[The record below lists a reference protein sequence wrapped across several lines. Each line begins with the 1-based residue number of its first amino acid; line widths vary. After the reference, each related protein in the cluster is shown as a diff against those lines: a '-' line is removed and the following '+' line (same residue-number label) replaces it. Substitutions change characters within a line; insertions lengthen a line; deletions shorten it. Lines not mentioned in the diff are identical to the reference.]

1 MMQRRSFL
9 QTTASAGFAGMSAA
23 SAERVLGANR
33 RVRLALVG
41 CGGRGRSVARNMIKV
56 DGAEYVATC
65 DVYDTNAERARDEFN
80 PKAKTYRDFREVL
93 ERKDIDAVHIA
104 TPDHW
109 HAIPTV
115 LACQAGKHIYV
126 EKPLGHNILEGK
138 AMVKAASKA
147 KGIVLTGTQQRSAP
161 HFAELAEIVQS
172 SRIKDIR
179 YVRVWNYANRAPD
192 GLGTEPDSA
201 PPDDLDWDFYLGPV
215 PKVPFNRKRFLGTY
229 RQFRDYSTGRISDY
243 GTHRFNTVHQIM
255 GADRPRTVSA
265 SGGRLVVG
273 GMGDQPDFQQVTYEY
288 PDFVLSYEMCEFNAH
303 GVGGRSA
310 PGMQYYGAGGLENR
324 PNGMAF
330 YGSNG
335 TIFADRIGYE
345 IYPEGKF
352 AEGPHALKRRHIN
365 VKRSTDRHAAHF
377 IATIRD
383 GAKPRCD
390 CLTGHRSSIIP
401 MLGNIAIEVGKKLRW
416 DSDKEDFMGA
426 PDASRLL
433 GRKARK
439 PWDMISI

>member
-1 MMQRRSFL
+1 
-9 QTTASAGFAGMSAA
+9 MSAA

-33 RVRLALVG
+33 RVRLALIG

-65 DVYDTNAERARDEFN
+65 DVYDTNAERARDELN

-115 LACQAGKHIYV
+115 LACQAGKHVYV

-172 SRIKDIR
+172 GRIKDIR

-201 PPDDLDWDFYLGPV
+201 PPDDLDWDFYLGPA
-215 PKVPFNRKRFLGTY
+215 PKVSFNRKRFLGTY

-243 GTHRFNTVHQIM
+243 GTHRFDTVHQIM

-273 GMGDQPDFQQVTYEY
+273 GMGDQPDFQ
-288 PDFVLSYEMCEFNAH
+288 
-303 GVGGRSA
+303 
-310 PGMQYYGAGGLENR
+310 
-324 PNGMAF
+324 
-330 YGSNG
+330 
-335 TIFADRIGYE
+335 
-345 IYPEGKF
+345 
-352 AEGPHALKRRHIN
+352 
-365 VKRSTDRHAAHF
+365 
-377 IATIRD
+377 
-383 GAKPRCD
+383 
-390 CLTGHRSSIIP
+390 
-401 MLGNIAIEVGKKLRW
+401 
-416 DSDKEDFMGA
+416 
-426 PDASRLL
+426 
-433 GRKARK
+433 
-439 PWDMISI
+439 

>member
-1 MMQRRSFL
+1 MKRRSFL
-9 QTTASAGFAGMSAA
+9 QTTATAGFAGMSAA

-41 CGGRGRSVARNMIKV
+41 CGGRGRNVARNMIKV

-65 DVYDTNAERARDEFN
+65 DVYDTNAKRAQQELN
-80 PKAKTYRDFREVL
+80 PEAKTYRDFREVL
-93 ERKDIDAVHIA
+93 ERKDIDAIHVA

-115 LACQAGKHIYV
+115 LACQADKHVYV

-138 AMVKAASKA
+138 AMVAAARNSK
-147 KGIVLTGTQQRSAP
+147 KVVLTGTQQRSAP
-161 HFAELAEIVQS
+161 HFAELAEIVRSGQ
-172 SRIKDIR
+172 IKDIR

-192 GLGTEPDSA
+192 GLGTEPDSN
-201 PPDDLDWDFYLGPV
+201 PPADLDWDFYLGPA
-215 PKVPFNRKRFLGTY
+215 PKVPFNRKRHLGSY
-229 RQFRDYSTGRISDY
+229 RFFRDYAGGRITDF
-243 GTHRFNTVHQIM
+243 GTHRFDTVHQIM
-255 GADRPRTVSA
+255 GAEKPISVAAT
-265 SGGRLVVG
+265 GGRRVIRD
-273 GMGDQPDFQQVTYEY
+273 MGDQPDLQQVTYEY

-303 GVGGRSA
+303 GVGGRST
-310 PGMQYYGAGGLENR
+310 PGMQYYGAGGIENR

-345 IYPEGKF
+345 TFPEDKF
-352 AEGPHALKRRHIN
+352 AEGPHALKRRHVN

-383 GAKPRCD
+383 GEKPRCD

-401 MLGNIAIEVGKKLRW
+401 MLGNIAMEVGKKLRW
-416 DSDKEDFMGA
+416 DADKEDFIDA
-426 PDASRLL
+426 PEASRLL

>member
-41 CGGRGRSVARNMIKV
+41 RSVARNMIKV

-65 DVYDTNAERARDEFN
+65 DVYDTNAERARDELN

-115 LACQAGKHIYV
+115 LACQAGKHVYV

-172 SRIKDIR
+172 GRIKDIR

-215 PKVPFNRKRFLGTY
+215 PKAPFNRKRFLGTY

-243 GTHRFNTVHQIM
+243 GTHRFDTVHQIM

-303 GVGGRSA
+303 GIGGRST

-401 MLGNIAIEVGKKLRW
+401 MLGNIAMEVGKKPRW